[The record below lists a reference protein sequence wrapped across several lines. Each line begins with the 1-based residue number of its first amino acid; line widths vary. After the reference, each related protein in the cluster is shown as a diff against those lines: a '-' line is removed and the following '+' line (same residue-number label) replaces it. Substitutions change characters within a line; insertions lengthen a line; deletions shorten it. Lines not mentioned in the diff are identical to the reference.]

1 MMKNSAAAKVAA
13 GDDVTRWRAGAGLA
27 NVRGRANVSAGYM
40 RVPVCAAG
48 LERLWRRT
56 EIHEREIKTRVKK
69 AFVSVAAAAAGCR
82 PDGFLRPSKPGRS
95 HKMSQGSFRSVR
107 TLSSP

>member
-1 MMKNSAAAKVAA
+1 MKNSAAAKVAA
-13 GDDVTRWRAGAGLA
+13 GDDVTRWRASAGLA
-27 NVRGRANVSAGYM
+27 SVRGRANVSAGYM
-40 RVPVCAAG
+40 RVPVRAAG

-69 AFVSVAAAAAGCR
+69 AFVSATAAAAAGCR
-82 PDGFLRPSKPGRS
+82 PDGFLRPRKPGRS
-95 HKMSQGSFRSVR
+95 RKMSQESLRSVR